1 MMGVE
6 DNVVENGSREGR
18 VGRDSASL
26 LLFVVCCCCCC
37 LLLLVS
43 FLDAEPNR
51 AHNAECTVTVLIR
64 SFNGGEEER
73 AIPRGMRTKRMQKRA
88 YASTDEIPGN
98 VTFVCPIKIL
108 SVFSRHRREIR
119 FDSTIIIRRTL
130 LIAFSVS
137 IIITPLSRAGIRL
150 NRVINKR
157 TDESLIGRKIIAVEE

>member
-18 VGRDSASL
+18 MGRDFASASL

-51 AHNAECTVTVLIR
+51 GHNAECTVTVLIR

-73 AIPRGMRTKRMQKRA
+73 AIPRGMRTKRMQKRE
-88 YASTDEIPGN
+88 Y
-98 VTFVCPIKIL
+98 
-108 SVFSRHRREIR
+108 R
-119 FDSTIIIRRTL
+119 
-130 LIAFSVS
+130 
-137 IIITPLSRAGIRL
+137 
-150 NRVINKR
+150 
-157 TDESLIGRKIIAVEE
+157 